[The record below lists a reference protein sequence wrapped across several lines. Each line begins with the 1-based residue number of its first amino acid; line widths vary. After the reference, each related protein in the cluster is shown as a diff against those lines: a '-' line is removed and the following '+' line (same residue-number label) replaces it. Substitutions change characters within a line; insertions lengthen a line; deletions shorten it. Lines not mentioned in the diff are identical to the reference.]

1 MINRSANEKY
11 YHNFLAWISAENQN
25 AIINDAPEDLLKKI
39 MLSKAAVK
47 LRAGE
52 MNCYH
57 SSR

>member
-1 MINRSANEKY
+1 MINRSAKEKY
-11 YHNFLAWISAENQN
+11 YHNFQAWFSAENQN
-25 AIINDAPEDLLKKI
+25 AIINDTPEDLLKKI

-57 SSR
+57 YER

>member
-1 MINRSANEKY
+1 
-11 YHNFLAWISAENQN
+11 
-25 AIINDAPEDLLKKI
+25 

-57 SSR
+57 YVWWPPPICGRSGVGMIALVGIVLNYVVYFFAYFQKIGV